1 MEVFMAN
8 YLKMT
13 KVSAIQ
19 TLKERN
25 WSCRRISRELGI
37 HLDTVRKY
45 VNLSAEDSKQVS
57 APTGSEDLN
66 ASCEPAGK
74 SEPDAD
80 DHEAGEDGKITGSTS
95 QCEPYRK
102 IIEDKLK
109 EGLNRKRIHQDLR
122 DYHDFEGSY
131 YSVRRFVQKLGK
143 NSPVPFRRME
153 CMPGEEAQIDFGRG
167 APVIDDRCKRRRTHV
182 IRVVLSFSR
191 KAYSEV
197 VYSQTTDNFIR
208 CLENAFW
215 HFGGAAKT
223 LVIDNLK
230 AAVKKADWYDPEIHP
245 KIQSFC
251 SHYGAVIMPCK
262 PYFPHHKGK
271 VEKGVGYV
279 KNNALKGRRF
289 SSLSQQNQF
298 LLHWETHIADTRIH
312 GTTRKQVGKL
322 FREQEKPHL
331 LKLPVARFPC
341 FTEAKRSVHRDG
353 HIEVQKAYYSVPP
366 EYTARQVWARWDGH
380 LVRIFNSR
388 MEQIAVH
395 TQVEAGKFQ
404 TQSRHIHCQKR
415 TKVEK
420 GTVRLLERV
429 CLIGANADRW
439 AQAMLE
445 QRGIPGV
452 RVLVGLL
459 NLANRYECS
468 RIDNACETALS
479 HGAFRLKTIR
489 DILNRSADKQQQ
501 MDFIDEHPIIRDMS
515 SYGEFVRDVLR

>member
-13 KVSAIQ
+13 KISAIQ
-19 TLKERN
+19 TLKESN

-45 VNLSAEDSKQVS
+45 VNLSAQEYSKPVSAPPGSEDSKDS
-57 APTGSEDLN
+57 KAPS
-66 ASCEPAGK
+66 
-74 SEPDAD
+74 
-80 DHEAGEDGKITGSTS
+80 STS

-102 IIEDKLK
+102 IIEEMLND
-109 EGLNRKRIHQDLR
+109 GLSRKRIHQDLR
-122 DYHDFEGSY
+122 DYHGFGGSY
-131 YSVRRFVQKLGK
+131 YSVRRFVKNLGE
-143 NSPVPFRRME
+143 STLIPFRRIE
-153 CMPGEEAQIDFGRG
+153 CIPAEEAQIDFGTAATVTNEKGR
-167 APVIDDRCKRRRTHV
+167 RRRTHV

-197 VYSQTTDNFIR
+197 IYNQTTDNFIR

-215 HFGGAAKT
+215 HFGGVAKT

-230 AAVKKADWYDPEIHP
+230 AAVNKADWYDPDIHP

-251 SHYGAVIMPCK
+251 RHYGTVIMPCK
-262 PYFPHHKGK
+262 PYMPRHKGK
-271 VEKGVGYV
+271 VEKGIAYV
-279 KNNALKGRRF
+279 KDNALKGRRF
-289 SSLSQQNQF
+289 NSLSQQNQF

-331 LKLPVARFPC
+331 LKLPVARFPS

-380 LVRIFNSR
+380 LVRIFNIR

-395 TQVEAGKFQ
+395 TRVEAGKFQ
-404 TQSRHIHCQKR
+404 TQSQHIHSRKR
-415 TKVEK
+415 AKVEK
-420 GTVRLLERV
+420 GTVKLLERV

-445 QRGIPGV
+445 QRGIAGV

-459 NLANRYECS
+459 NLANRYGCS
-468 RIDNACETALS
+468 AIDNACEIALS

-489 DILNRSADKQQQ
+489 DIINRSAKKQQQ

-515 SYGEFVRDVLR
+515 NYGEFVRNVLC